1 MKLYRVINQDGFKT
15 YDINK
20 VEKVEHNGKTYI
32 ASRFVDYSKTN
43 VLTLKK
49 QAIVDKLIKEGM
61 NISEISKII
70 GVSEGTI
77 NSYWLMKFKIEN
89 YSNAQSYPRKANGCC
104 KKVKVVCYTDNSIVT
119 YDSVTAA
126 AESIGCSCSNV
137 SNYCRSNK
145 VYKHKS
151 TGKEYKMSFVE
162 E

>member
-1 MKLYRVINQDGFKT
+1 MSKLIQIQQDCNFTTENIRHEFTEYDGRKFRVTRPVAYQH
-15 YDINK
+15 
-20 VEKVEHNGKTYI
+20 V
-32 ASRFVDYSKTN
+32 N
-43 VLTLKK
+43 VLSVKK
-49 QAIVDKLIKEGM
+49 QALVDKLIKEGM
-61 NISEISKII
+61 DIKEISKII
-70 GVSEGTI
+70 GVSENTI

-126 AESIGCSCSNV
+126 AESIGCSGSNV

>member
-1 MKLYRVINQDGFKT
+1 MSKLIQIQQDCNFTTENIRHEFTEYGGKKYRVTRAVAYPHVNI
-15 YDINK
+15 
-20 VEKVEHNGKTYI
+20 
-32 ASRFVDYSKTN
+32 
-43 VLTLKK
+43 LTLKK

-61 NISEISKII
+61 DIKEISKII
-70 GVSEGTI
+70 GVSENTI

-104 KKVKVVCYTDNSIVT
+104 KKVKVVCYTDNSTVT
-119 YDSVTAA
+119 YDSVTTA
-126 AESIGCSCSNV
+126 AESIGCSGSNV

>member
-1 MKLYRVINQDGFKT
+1 MKIIRVINSDGFKT

-20 VEKVEHNGKTYI
+20 VEKVAHNGKTYI
-32 ASRFVDYSKTN
+32 VSRFVDYSKTN

-61 NISEISKII
+61 DIKEISKLI

-126 AESIGCSCSNV
+126 AESIGCSGSNV

>member
-1 MKLYRVINQDGFKT
+1 MSKLIQIQQDCNFTTENIRHEFTEYGGKKYRVTRAVAYPHVNI
-15 YDINK
+15 
-20 VEKVEHNGKTYI
+20 
-32 ASRFVDYSKTN
+32 
-43 VLTLKK
+43 LTLKK

-61 NISEISKII
+61 DIKEISKII
-70 GVSEGTI
+70 GVSENTI

-126 AESIGCSCSNV
+126 AESIGCSGSNV

>member
-1 MKLYRVINQDGFKT
+1 MSKLIQIVQDCNFTTENIRDEFTEVDGKKFRVTRPVAYRHI
-15 YDINK
+15 
-20 VEKVEHNGKTYI
+20 
-32 ASRFVDYSKTN
+32 N
-43 VLTLKK
+43 VLTIAK
-49 QAIVDKLIKEGM
+49 QRIVDKLIKEDM
-61 NISEISKII
+61 NISDISKII
-70 GVSEGTI
+70 GVSENTI

-104 KKVKVVCYTDNSIVT
+104 KKVKIVCYTDNSIVT

-126 AESIGCSCSNV
+126 AESIGCSGSNV

-145 VYKHKS
+145 IYKHKS

>member
-1 MKLYRVINQDGFKT
+1 MKIIRVINSDGFKT

-20 VEKVEHNGKTYI
+20 VEKVAHNGKTYI
-32 ASRFVDYSKTN
+32 CSRFIDYPKTN

-61 NISEISKII
+61 DIKEISKII
-70 GVSEGTI
+70 GVSEATI

-126 AESIGCSCSNV
+126 AESIGCSGSNV

>member
-1 MKLYRVINQDGFKT
+1 MKLYRVINQDGFKSWAK
-15 YDINK
+15 DEI
-20 VEKVEHNGKTYI
+20 EKVTNDNKTYI
-32 ASRFVDYSKTN
+32 VSRFIDYNKTN

-49 QAIVDKLIKEGM
+49 QRIVDKLIKDGVD
-61 NISEISKII
+61 IKEISKII
-70 GVSEGTI
+70 GVSENTI

-119 YDSVTAA
+119 YNSVTAA
-126 AESIGCSCSNV
+126 AESIGCSGSNV

>member
-1 MKLYRVINQDGFKT
+1 MKIIRVIASDGFKT
-15 YDINK
+15 WAKDEVERVTYKNK
-20 VEKVEHNGKTYI
+20 DYI
-32 ASRFVDYSKTN
+32 VSRFIDIPKTN

-49 QAIVDKLIKEGM
+49 QAIVDKLIKEDM

-70 GVSEGTI
+70 GVSEATI
-77 NSYWLMKFKIEN
+77 NSYWLMKFKLEN

-126 AESIGCSCSNV
+126 AESIGCSSSNV

-145 VYKHKS
+145 IYKHKS
-151 TGKEYKMSFVE
+151 TGKEYKMDFVE

>member
-1 MKLYRVINQDGFKT
+1 MSKLIQIVQDCNFTTENIRDEFTEVDGKKFRVTRPVAYRHI
-15 YDINK
+15 
-20 VEKVEHNGKTYI
+20 
-32 ASRFVDYSKTN
+32 N
-43 VLTLKK
+43 VLTIAK
-49 QAIVDKLIKEGM
+49 QRIVDKLINEDM
-61 NISEISKII
+61 SISDISKII
-70 GVSEGTI
+70 GVSENTI

-126 AESIGCSCSNV
+126 AESIGCSGSNV

-145 VYKHKS
+145 IYKHKS

>member
-1 MKLYRVINQDGFKT
+1 MKIIRVIASDGFKT
-15 YDINK
+15 YSLNK
-20 VEKVEHNGKTYI
+20 VERVAYDNKTYI
-32 ASRFVDYSKTN
+32 VSRFIDYNKTN

-49 QAIVDKLIKEGM
+49 QAIVDKLIKEDM
-61 NISEISKII
+61 SISDISKII

-77 NSYWLMKFKIEN
+77 NSYWLMKFKLEN

-119 YDSVTAA
+119 YDSVTAT
-126 AESIGCSCSNV
+126 AESIGCSSSNV

-145 VYKHKS
+145 IYKHKS